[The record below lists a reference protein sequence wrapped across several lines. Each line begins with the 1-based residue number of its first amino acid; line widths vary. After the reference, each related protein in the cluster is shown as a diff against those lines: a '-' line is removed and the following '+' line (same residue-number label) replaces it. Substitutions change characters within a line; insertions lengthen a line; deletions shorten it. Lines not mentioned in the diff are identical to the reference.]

1 MKVILIFPPQSLE
14 ERYSHNVGNVGGFLP
29 PLGLCYMAA
38 VLERDGHSVKI
49 LDCPANNYT
58 KVDIKKY
65 IEQFKPDVIGI
76 AAITS
81 LADITKELCLMIR
94 GIDKNI
100 TIILGGPHPT
110 IMPHEVSKEMD
121 ADIILVEEADNIICD
136 VLKNLEKYKQQRV
149 VNAGK
154 VKDLDSIPFPALHLL
169 DMSKYSSLPNTY
181 KTSPKAFQ
189 MVTSRGCPFTC
200 TFCNDALGKFRQRSV
215 ENVINE
221 IKHWKK
227 IYDIKEI
234 AFWDD
239 ILTLNKAWVYKF
251 CEALE
256 KENLKIVW
264 SCYTRL
270 DLVDEP
276 LLKAMKKAGC
286 WNIFFG
292 IESGSDELLKNI
304 TKRMTVEEMKKQV
317 RIVQKVGIEI
327 RGSFMLGLPG
337 ETPELARKTIE
348 YAIDLEPDYAQFS
361 ITTPYPG
368 TQLWKEYEK
377 WGTLDKNF
385 KEYHGW
391 RPVFLPYGYKSREQ
405 LLAMHKEAFK
415 RFYMRPKY
423 IVKRI
428 AKVRSLN
435 DIKRNIMGLRMIKGF
450 T

>member
-1 MKVILIFPPQSLE
+1 MKVVLIFPPQSLQ
-14 ERYSHNVGNVGGFLP
+14 ERYSHDVGNVGGFLP

-38 VLERDGHSVKI
+38 VLERDGHNVK
-49 LDCPANNYT
+49 LMDCPANSYT
-58 KVDIKKY
+58 KLDIINY
-65 IEQFKPDVIGI
+65 IREFKPDVIGI

-81 LADITKELCLMIR
+81 LADITKELCSIIR
-94 GIDKNI
+94 QIDPKI
-100 TIILGGPHPT
+100 TIVLGGPHPT
-110 IMPHEVSKEMD
+110 IMPQEVSKEMD
-121 ADIILVEEADNIICD
+121 ADIIIVEEADNIICD
-136 VLKNLEKYKQQRV
+136 VLKDLEKYKTQRI

-154 VKDLDSIPFPALHLL
+154 VKDLDTIPLPALHLL

-181 KTSPKAFQ
+181 KTSPKTFQ
-189 MVTSRGCPFTC
+189 MVTSRGCPYTC

-221 IKHWKK
+221 IQHWKK
-227 IYDIKEI
+227 IYNIKEI

-239 ILTLNKAWVYKF
+239 ILTLNKAWMYKF
-251 CEALE
+251 CEAIG
-256 KENLKIVW
+256 KENIVW

-276 LLKAMKKAGC
+276 LLRAMKKAGC

-292 IESGSDELLKNI
+292 IESGDDQLLKNI

-317 RIVQKVGIEI
+317 RVVQKVGIVI

-337 ETPELARKTIE
+337 ETPELGRKTIQ
-348 YAIDLEPDYAQFS
+348 YAIELEPDYTQFS

-368 TQLWKEYEK
+368 TQLWKDYEK

-391 RPVFLPYGYKSREQ
+391 RPVFLPYGYKSRDE
-405 LLAMHKEAFK
+405 LLAIHKEAFK
-415 RFYMRPKY
+415 KFYMRPKY
-423 IVKRI
+423 IMKRI
-428 AKVRSLN
+428 AKMRSLN
-435 DIKRNIMGLRMIKGF
+435 DIKRNISGLRMIKGF
-450 T
+450 A